1 MLVWSIRN
9 DIAAVLEA
17 VDASLLNVPADH
29 VAKFQLGVIDF
40 LQARIDIA
48 TLCVVAFMK
57 VILRIYSAI
66 RVWANVFRKAFEE
79 VTDINGSSIL
89 LSRLTLMEVLLV
101 KRVFGPVAIE

>member
-9 DIAAVLEA
+9 DKAAVLEA
-17 VDASLLNVPADH
+17 VDASLLNVSADH

-40 LQARIDIA
+40 LQTRIDIA
-48 TLCVVAFMK
+48 TLCVVALMK
-57 VILRIYSAI
+57 VILCIYSAI
-66 RVWANVFRKAFEE
+66 RIRTNVFWKAFEE

-89 LSRLTLMEVLLV
+89 LSCLTLMEVLLV